1 MNVRGSMSQ
10 SLCQSIDRVSGTV
23 SHDRIRDQSSF
34 RRAAREE
41 GARSGTYPASP
52 SSLTLSHT
60 VNAVSQ
66 FISVCFSS
74 VALSVITDQREERRD
89 QVEWGESEQ
98 EERKETD

>member
-1 MNVRGSMSQ
+1 MIEVAI
-10 SLCQSIDRVSGTV
+10 SLASEELG
-23 SHDRIRDQSSF
+23 
-34 RRAAREE
+34 EE
-41 GARSGTYPASP
+41 GARSGTHPASP
-52 SSLTLSHT
+52 SSFTLSHT

-74 VALSVITDQREERRD
+74 VALSVRTDRREERRD